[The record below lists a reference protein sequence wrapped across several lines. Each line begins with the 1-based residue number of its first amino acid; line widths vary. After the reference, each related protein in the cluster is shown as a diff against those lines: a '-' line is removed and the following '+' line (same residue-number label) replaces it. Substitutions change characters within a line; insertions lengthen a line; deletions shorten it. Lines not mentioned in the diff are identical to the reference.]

1 MEERI
6 RYTWLKR
13 AVLIA
18 AVIVTTLGMSSVNQA
33 RERGPLGVAKSKL
46 DRVLRKA
53 QERGDRSA
61 KRVIIRTKAGK
72 AGGVAGLLAKHG
84 DRVES
89 NHRLVDAITVTLHGE
104 DLLGLEQLIDV
115 ESIST
120 DAIVSGG
127 SLLSGLQVSALGLTA
142 SLNTPADTQN
152 LVKATLGLDNDDY
165 RGHDVGIAVIDSGL
179 EQAKDLS
186 GGRTDRFVDFTKNG
200 KSAQALRRLR
210 TWHARRLAD
219 CR

>member
-6 RYTWLKR
+6 RNTWLKR
-13 AVLIA
+13 EVLIA
-18 AVIVTTLGMSSVNQA
+18 AVIVTTLGLSSVNQA
-33 RERGPLGVAKSKL
+33 RERGPLGVPKSKL

-53 QERGDRSA
+53 QERGDQSA

-115 ESIST
+115 E
-120 DAIVSGG
+120 
-127 SLLSGLQVSALGLTA
+127 
-142 SLNTPADTQN
+142 
-152 LVKATLGLDNDDY
+152 
-165 RGHDVGIAVIDSGL
+165 L
-179 EQAKDLS
+179 E
-186 GGRTDRFVDFTKNG
+186 RPRDRSSPEF
-200 KSAQALRRLR
+200 LRLR
-210 TWHARRLAD
+210 GSILEMLHFAGSARAVT
-219 CR
+219 

>member
-1 MEERI
+1 MF
-6 RYTWLKR
+6 
-13 AVLIA
+13 
-18 AVIVTTLGMSSVNQA
+18 S
-33 RERGPLGVAKSKL
+33 KSKL

-53 QERGDRSA
+53 QERGDQSA

-115 ESIST
+115 ESMST

-142 SLNTPADTQN
+142 SLNTPAGYSEPCQSYTRPRQMTTIADT
-152 LVKATLGLDNDDY
+152 T
-165 RGHDVGIAVIDSGL
+165 
-179 EQAKDLS
+179 
-186 GGRTDRFVDFTKNG
+186 
-200 KSAQALRRLR
+200 SASR
-210 TWHARRLAD
+210 
-219 CR
+219 